1 MVSTE
6 NDYAFLFA
14 AVFFLRDAK
23 KKLLELILLV
33 LGTPF
38 SLDAPLVS
46 FYYTSCVCESV
57 RANDN

>member
-14 AVFFLRDAK
+14 AVFFFAWCE

-46 FYYTSCVCESV
+46 FYYTFWVCESV